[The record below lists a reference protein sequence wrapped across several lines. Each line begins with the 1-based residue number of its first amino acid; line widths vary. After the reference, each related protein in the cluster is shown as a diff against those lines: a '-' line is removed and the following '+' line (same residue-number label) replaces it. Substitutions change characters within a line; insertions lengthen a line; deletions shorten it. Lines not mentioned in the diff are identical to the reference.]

1 MLNAKLCSLKSMTNL
16 YLRYSYRGQKF
27 VNMKE
32 LCATLFMQLLMEI
45 YTSRTRTYYK
55 KADFDDFCISVVEY
69 IAFLGQ
75 VLNLLLR

>member
-1 MLNAKLCSLKSMTNL
+1 MLNANLCVASL
-16 YLRYSYRGQKF
+16 YLQYNYRGHKF

-45 YTSRTRTYYK
+45 YTSKTRIYNK
-55 KADFDDFCISVVEY
+55 KADFDGFCISVVKY

-75 VLNLLLR
+75 VPNLLLR